1 MAAEVDR
8 STGRAMSCPVDVV
21 VVGRSAMTAG
31 GALTRIASF
40 EAAWSHFL
48 PDSEIARLNAA
59 SGTTVGVSEPTRRL
73 VTALVE
79 AWYLTD
85 GAFDPTLLLPLVEL
99 GYAASRDDATLRTS
113 LPTHGAKRG
122 RPDRVLVD
130 PIRST
135 VQLPTGT
142 VLDPGGLGKG
152 LAADLVVE
160 ELLASG
166 ASGALVSIGGDL
178 RVAGEPPDG
187 DAWTIAVEAVPGD
200 TSDHVRL
207 TDGGVATSS
216 SRLRSWQRDDRTHHH
231 LLDPDTLAPTDG
243 DTVAATV
250 VAGSARWAEVLT
262 KPAFVRGARW
272 AADLAERV
280 DAGMCVV
287 TEHGRRVTNAAWHRY
302 AQPTEVGA
310 SR

>member
-21 VVGRSAMTAG
+21 VVGRSAMTAA

-40 EAAWSHFL
+40 EAAWSRFR

-59 SGTTVGVSEPTRRL
+59 SGTPVGVSAPTCRL
-73 VTALVE
+73 VAALVE

-85 GAFDPTLLLPLVEL
+85 GAFDPTLLVPLVEL

-113 LPTHGAKRG
+113 LPTHGAQRG

-130 PIRST
+130 PTRST

-187 DAWTIAVEAVPGD
+187 DAWTPVWERRPNQVIAAALRHSALTTEQRQCVVDFVARPCIAIRREVGSRHARRQVECE
-200 TSDHVRL
+200 DHTFGL
-207 TDGGVATSS
+207 LEP
-216 SRLRSWQRDDRTHHH
+216 RLREPLPGRAGEREGGRDPCR
-231 LLDPDTLAPTDG
+231 
-243 DTVAATV
+243 
-250 VAGSARWAEVLT
+250 
-262 KPAFVRGARW
+262 
-272 AADLAERV
+272 
-280 DAGMCVV
+280 
-287 TEHGRRVTNAAWHRY
+287 
-302 AQPTEVGA
+302 
-310 SR
+310 